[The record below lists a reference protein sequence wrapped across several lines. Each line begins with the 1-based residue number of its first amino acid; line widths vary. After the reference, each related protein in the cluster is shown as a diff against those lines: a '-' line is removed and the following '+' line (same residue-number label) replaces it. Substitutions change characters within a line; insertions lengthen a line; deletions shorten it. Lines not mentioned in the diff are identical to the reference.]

1 MGAQQQN
8 KPAIRFV
15 ISGRSGSRIQSR
27 FRCPTKSTLAPA
39 AWAGSP
45 RVAGDHA
52 QSQPYGEY
60 HALAGCIPYAHLW
73 QDAKPAANQ
82 PTGRCQCEAGGAP
95 QRFTLYPK
103 RRRPLASI
111 LVTKH
116 RLIDKELNM
125 HTGMLWFDNS
135 QTALN
140 IKIQKAVDYYHKKYG
155 RTPDLC
161 LVHPS
166 MLDTQERNQRQLED
180 NKLTVRPYR
189 PVLPGHIWIG
199 IEDKN

>member
-1 MGAQQQN
+1 
-8 KPAIRFV
+8 
-15 ISGRSGSRIQSR
+15 
-27 FRCPTKSTLAPA
+27 
-39 AWAGSP
+39 
-45 RVAGDHA
+45 
-52 QSQPYGEY
+52 
-60 HALAGCIPYAHLW
+60 
-73 QDAKPAANQ
+73 
-82 PTGRCQCEAGGAP
+82 
-95 QRFTLYPK
+95 
-103 RRRPLASI
+103 
-111 LVTKH
+111 
-116 RLIDKELNM
+116 M

-166 MLDTQERNQRQLED
+166 MLEAQEKNQRTVEV

>member
-1 MGAQQQN
+1 
-8 KPAIRFV
+8 
-15 ISGRSGSRIQSR
+15 
-27 FRCPTKSTLAPA
+27 
-39 AWAGSP
+39 
-45 RVAGDHA
+45 
-52 QSQPYGEY
+52 
-60 HALAGCIPYAHLW
+60 
-73 QDAKPAANQ
+73 
-82 PTGRCQCEAGGAP
+82 
-95 QRFTLYPK
+95 
-103 RRRPLASI
+103 
-111 LVTKH
+111 
-116 RLIDKELNM
+116 M

-140 IKIQKAVDYYHKKYG
+140 IKIQKAVEYYHKKYG

-166 MLDTQERNQRQLED
+166 MLEAQEKNQRTGEV

>member
-1 MGAQQQN
+1 
-8 KPAIRFV
+8 
-15 ISGRSGSRIQSR
+15 
-27 FRCPTKSTLAPA
+27 
-39 AWAGSP
+39 
-45 RVAGDHA
+45 
-52 QSQPYGEY
+52 
-60 HALAGCIPYAHLW
+60 
-73 QDAKPAANQ
+73 
-82 PTGRCQCEAGGAP
+82 
-95 QRFTLYPK
+95 
-103 RRRPLASI
+103 
-111 LVTKH
+111 
-116 RLIDKELNM
+116 M

-166 MLDTQERNQRQLED
+166 MLEQNNQRQLEV

>member
-1 MGAQQQN
+1 
-8 KPAIRFV
+8 
-15 ISGRSGSRIQSR
+15 
-27 FRCPTKSTLAPA
+27 
-39 AWAGSP
+39 
-45 RVAGDHA
+45 
-52 QSQPYGEY
+52 
-60 HALAGCIPYAHLW
+60 
-73 QDAKPAANQ
+73 
-82 PTGRCQCEAGGAP
+82 
-95 QRFTLYPK
+95 
-103 RRRPLASI
+103 
-111 LVTKH
+111 
-116 RLIDKELNM
+116 M

-166 MLDTQERNQRQLED
+166 MLDAQNQRQLEI

>member
-1 MGAQQQN
+1 
-8 KPAIRFV
+8 
-15 ISGRSGSRIQSR
+15 
-27 FRCPTKSTLAPA
+27 
-39 AWAGSP
+39 
-45 RVAGDHA
+45 
-52 QSQPYGEY
+52 
-60 HALAGCIPYAHLW
+60 
-73 QDAKPAANQ
+73 
-82 PTGRCQCEAGGAP
+82 
-95 QRFTLYPK
+95 
-103 RRRPLASI
+103 
-111 LVTKH
+111 
-116 RLIDKELNM
+116 M

-166 MLDTQERNQRQLED
+166 MLEQNQRQIETPALASGASV